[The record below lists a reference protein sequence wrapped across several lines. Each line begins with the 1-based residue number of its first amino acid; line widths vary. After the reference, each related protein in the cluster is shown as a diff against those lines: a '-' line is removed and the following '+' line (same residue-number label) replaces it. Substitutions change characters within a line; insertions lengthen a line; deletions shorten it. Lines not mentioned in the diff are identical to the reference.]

1 MRGTFVAMPD
11 PFELL
16 GFPRR
21 PWLDEATIRTAF
33 QERARHSH
41 PDARG
46 GDADAFA
53 ALNSAQSVLARPASR
68 LRLLAG
74 DAPLP
79 AMPGDIQLGF
89 RVAEAM
95 RQVHALHEKE
105 RATANVLSRAL
116 LASEAILLR
125 HDLDEIIAALEA
137 ARAGLDSRLQALDAR
152 WPDVTGEELA
162 VLAGEYTFLTRWEEQ
177 TREGELTL
185 RIVFGK
191 GGGGN

>member
-1 MRGTFVAMPD
+1 
-11 PFELL
+11 
-16 GFPRR
+16 
-21 PWLDEATIRTAF
+21 
-33 QERARHSH
+33 
-41 PDARG
+41 
-46 GDADAFA
+46 
-53 ALNSAQSVLARPASR
+53 
-68 LRLLAG
+68 
-74 DAPLP
+74 
-79 AMPGDIQLGF
+79 
-89 RVAEAM
+89 M